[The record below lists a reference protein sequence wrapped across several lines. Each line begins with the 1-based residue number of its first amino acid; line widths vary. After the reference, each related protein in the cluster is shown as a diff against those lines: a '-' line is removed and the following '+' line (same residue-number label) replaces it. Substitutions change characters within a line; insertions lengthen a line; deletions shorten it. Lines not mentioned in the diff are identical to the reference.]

1 MYVEPRKRYL
11 GSKKGEDPEDFWA
24 YDSPLAETLEAIF
37 ATRPD
42 IWNDVESFK
51 GRVEA
56 RLRNSEEFDESTR
69 ISDIIDGVEFGRFYR
84 RMNLQVGERPL
95 VFMLYYDGLEVV
107 NGMGQARVTHEL
119 ACFYWALIPISDW
132 EKRLLPENL
141 RLATVC
147 LKRAIPCVGIGT
159 VINGRAEDGEENTA
173 WGAQM
178 EKLGR
183 AEGMMLKIPPGPD
196 SNGQEPSKAKFR
208 GGTALVP
215 ADTPAGSELFGYKKS
230 VGHATKSICK
240 GCHCL
245 QHGDPPPYRQPNSFV
260 SSLHGW
266 KRSCAGRKKQFQL
279 RSAQDFKDYL
289 QKLQALERNEIS
301 ETDLEAWKQEV
312 GVNYFLTAMWQCRFL
327 SLTTGCPM
335 DMMHVLAEG
344 TARVLLGCISWV
356 MIRKWGVH
364 EDKVVAAIKRY
375 AAAHGHKR
383 NRYPYINYSRVAKLK
398 EWTEDGVCKPDCD
411 FPGTA
416 MQVGATAQYSYVIGV
431 ECPVVAIW

>member
-1 MYVEPRKRYL
+1 M
-11 GSKKGEDPEDFWA
+11 
-24 YDSPLAETLEAIF
+24 
-37 ATRPD
+37 
-42 IWNDVESFK
+42 
-51 GRVEA
+51 
-56 RLRNSEEFDESTR
+56 
-69 ISDIIDGVEFGRFYR
+69 
-84 RMNLQVGERPL
+84 
-95 VFMLYYDGLEVV
+95 
-107 NGMGQARVTHEL
+107 
-119 ACFYWALIPISDW
+119 
-132 EKRLLPENL
+132 
-141 RLATVC
+141 
-147 LKRAIPCVGIGT
+147 GIGT

-266 KRSCAGRKKQFQL
+266 KRSCAGRKKQFKL

-312 GVNYFLTAMWQCRFL
+312 GVNDFLTAMSQCRFL

-335 DMMHVLAEG
+335 YKASSVAGSRGVVIGNRRTASKAARVCGVVRLSRGAMTHRGQAPWHVLP
-344 TARVLLGCISWV
+344 S
-356 MIRKWGVH
+356 
-364 EDKVVAAIKRY
+364 
-375 AAAHGHKR
+375 
-383 NRYPYINYSRVAKLK
+383 
-398 EWTEDGVCKPDCD
+398 
-411 FPGTA
+411 A
-416 MQVGATAQYSYVIGV
+416 MQREQPISLVRSLSASIEHRVWQALVVVVGDRDGGVIMAGD
-431 ECPVVAIW
+431 